1 VKIKNY
7 MEDVVIHL
15 LYNIVKDREDICKC
29 EKCLN
34 DIAAIAL
41 NRLPPHYVVSEKGE
55 VYSKVLN
62 MSIQFEADVTKAIIE
77 AIGIVTGNPRH
88 ERV

>member
-1 VKIKNY
+1 MKIKNY

-15 LYNIVKDREDICKC
+15 LYNIVKDREDICRC
-29 EKCLN
+29 EKCLS

-41 NRLPPHYVVSEKGE
+41 NKLTPHYVVSEKGE

-62 MSIQFEADVTKAIIE
+62 MSIQFEADVTTAILE
-77 AIGIVTGNPRH
+77 AM
-88 ERV
+88 ERVSRNPKH

>member
-1 VKIKNY
+1 MKIKNY
-7 MEDVVIHL
+7 IEDVFIHL
-15 LYNIVKDREDICKC
+15 LYNLVKDRENVCKC
-29 EKCLN
+29 EKCLS

-62 MSIQFEADVTKAIIE
+62 MSIQFEADVTTAILE
-77 AIGIVTGNPRH
+77 AIEKVSKNPRH
-88 ERV
+88 

>member
-1 VKIKNY
+1 MKIKNY

-15 LYNIVKDREDICKC
+15 LYNLVKDRENVCKC
-29 EKCLN
+29 EKCLS

-62 MSIQFEADVTKAIIE
+62 MSIQFEADVTTAILE
-77 AIGIVTGNPRH
+77 AIERVSKNPRH
-88 ERV
+88 

>member
-1 VKIKNY
+1 MKIKNY

-15 LYNIVKDREDICKC
+15 LYNLVKDRENVCKC
-29 EKCLN
+29 EKCLS

-62 MSIQFEADVTKAIIE
+62 MSIQFEADVTTAILE
-77 AIGIVTGNPRH
+77 AIEKVSKNPRH
-88 ERV
+88 

>member
-1 VKIKNY
+1 MKIKNY

-15 LYNIVKDREDICKC
+15 LFNIVKDMEDICKC
-29 EKCLN
+29 EKCLS

-41 NRLPPHYVVSEKGE
+41 NRLTPHYVVSEKGE

-62 MSIQFEADVTKAIIE
+62 MSIQFEADVTTTIME
-77 AIGIVTGNPRH
+77 AIDIVSKNPRH
-88 ERV
+88 

>member
-1 VKIKNY
+1 MKIKNY

-15 LYNIVKDREDICKC
+15 LYNLVKDREYVCKC
-29 EKCLN
+29 EKCLS

-62 MSIQFEADVTKAIIE
+62 MSIQFEADVTTAILE
-77 AIGIVTGNPRH
+77 AIERVSKNPRH
-88 ERV
+88 

>member
-1 VKIKNY
+1 MKIRNY
-7 MEDVVIHL
+7 MEDVVVHL
-15 LYNIVKDREDICKC
+15 LYNLVKERADICKC
-29 EKCLN
+29 EKCLS

-62 MSIQFEADVTKAIIE
+62 MSIQFEADVTTAILE
-77 AIGIVTGNPRH
+77 AIERVSKNPRH
-88 ERV
+88 

>member
-1 VKIKNY
+1 MKIKNY

-15 LYNIVKDREDICKC
+15 LYNHVKDRENVCKC
-29 EKCLN
+29 EKCLS

-62 MSIQFEADVTKAIIE
+62 MSIQFEADVTTAILE
-77 AIGIVTGNPRH
+77 AIERVSKNPRH
-88 ERV
+88 